1 MKLSE
6 IKNNPEILSNLR
18 WDLTPQTA
26 SITGY
31 TLTSQA
37 DLDKLNELLA
47 KKAGYYFYV
56 DVWNCQARLALM
68 HNYANGN
75 GRAEVI
81 EDYDNIELLEDAVDC
96 ITCSGHYPITAEL
109 EDDLRRKL
117 YTSDFEAGGEW
128 TAEKDALRK
137 QLNREYA
144 KFRRDS
150 DRVRKYSPKRKS
162 TIRNKTTDGSLLK
175 Q

>member
-6 IKNNPEILSNLR
+6 IRNNPEILANLR
-18 WDLTPQTA
+18 WDLTPQTS

-37 DLDKLNELLA
+37 DFFRLNELLA
-47 KKAGYYFYV
+47 QKAGYYFYV

-75 GRAEVI
+75 GRAEIV
-81 EDYDNIELLEDAVDC
+81 EDYDNVELLEASVDC

-109 EDDLRRKL
+109 EDDLRKKL

-144 KFRRDS
+144 KFRREQKNMEKIGKP
-150 DRVRKYSPKRKS
+150 RIRKFGPKKRKTS
-162 TIRNKTTDGSLLK
+162 E
-175 Q
+175 

>member
-6 IKNNPEILSNLR
+6 IRNNPEILANLR
-18 WDLTPQTA
+18 WDLTPQSA

-37 DLDKLNELLA
+37 DFDRLNELLA

-56 DVWNCQARLALM
+56 DVWNCQARLVLM

-75 GRAEVI
+75 GQAEVI
-81 EDYDNIELLEDAVDC
+81 EDYDNVELLEDAVDC

-109 EDDLRRKL
+109 EDDLRRKI
-117 YTSDFEAGGEW
+117 YTSDLEAGGKW
-128 TAEKDALRK
+128 TAEKDILRK

-162 TIRNKTTDGSLLK
+162 TNRNKEVTDK
-175 Q
+175 C